1 MCHAATNIVPIKPLN
16 QKGIN
21 LETATALQLNS
32 SINIAVD
39 FDETIT
45 KDPDAWNQ
53 IMKLMHNLGMKVYV
67 VTYRNESEQFG
78 LEYLFATDFIEKVV
92 FTARNGKKA
101 FCESLGIF
109 IDIWVDDNPITITH
123 TLLNVDANL
132 HYTFKPDN
140 MQCAIYAAPENIE
153 QAEYE
158 RMVANKLPIPKH

>member
-1 MCHAATNIVPIKPLN
+1 MCHVATNIVPIKPLN

-45 KDPDAWNQ
+45 KDPGAWNK

-92 FTARNGKKA
+92 
-101 FCESLGIF
+101 
-109 IDIWVDDNPITITH
+109 
-123 TLLNVDANL
+123 LLQEMAKSFL
-132 HYTFKPDN
+132 
-140 MQCAIYAAPENIE
+140 
-153 QAEYE
+153 
-158 RMVANKLPIPKH
+158 